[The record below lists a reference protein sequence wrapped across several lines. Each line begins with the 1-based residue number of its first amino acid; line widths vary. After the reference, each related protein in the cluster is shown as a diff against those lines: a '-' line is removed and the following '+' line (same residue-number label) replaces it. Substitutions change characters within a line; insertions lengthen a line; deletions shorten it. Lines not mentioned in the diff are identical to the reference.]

1 MKFSKYNLLQVA
13 SAGLLFG
20 SPVWA
25 QGHSAN
31 ATPSARLTTG
41 TAKSAAKVSTSS
53 RGVGGPA
60 VRSGHQATAIHLS
73 TIPENQE
80 GFAASPNSLVLDVI
94 SGVPGLGFDFPHLAA
109 INGVLHGNSSPRFGK
124 NGHHGGG
131 SFIPVFFGGYPYY
144 SDDAGYDQS
153 EAAPEQQT
161 QPQPQIIIIQ
171 QPAPA
176 SRDADTAS
184 NMASDYTAENA
195 QQAAVAVPDVG
206 DFILVR
212 RDGRILF
219 ASIFSIVGAQLQ
231 YVTPEGIRHSL
242 AMSDLDPVATQ
253 QMNEARGTT
262 VRIQN

>member
-1 MKFSKYNLLQVA
+1 MMFSKYNLLKVA
-13 SAGLLFG
+13 LAGLLVG
-20 SPVWA
+20 SPVRA
-25 QGHSAN
+25 QIHSTN
-31 ATPSARLTTG
+31 ATPSVRLTTG
-41 TAKSAAKVSTSS
+41 TPKSTAKASTGS
-53 RGVGGPA
+53 RGMAGPA
-60 VRSGHQATAIHLS
+60 VRSGQQANAIHLS
-73 TIPENQE
+73 TIQENPG
-80 GFAASPNSLVLDVI
+80 GFAASPNSFDLEVL

-109 INGVLHGNSSPRFGK
+109 INGALHGNSSPRFGP

-131 SFIPVFFGGYPYY
+131 SFIPVYFGGYPYY
-144 SDDAGYDQS
+144 SDDAGYDQT
-153 EAAPEQQT
+153 EAAPVQQT
-161 QPQPQIIIIQ
+161 QPQPQIIVIQ

-176 SRDADTAS
+176 PRDADMGS
-184 NMASDYTAENA
+184 NLANDSTAENA
-195 QQAAVAVPDVG
+195 QQAAESVPDVG